1 MYSRFSTAT
10 LLAALG
16 IASSSCVDK
25 STYYKI
31 DDDVKAIADS
41 IDNQDDLSH
50 FYGGIVRLVAH
61 DFMDY
66 DAHGDN
72 GMGSDGCI
80 EFDHPTNAGLE
91 TVWCDDCEITK
102 LYNKKYSHISKADF
116 WIIAGN
122 AVIRQTAIGDGLDMA
137 GTFYWGRLDADQCS
151 GSGDRIPVG
160 TSCREVEA
168 TFLESMGLEWEDAVA
183 LMGAHT
189 LGEAHDEFSGHHG
202 YWVPPE
208 ESVIFDKRY
217 YEELILRAWR
227 PRKDGEEKQ
236 DWTSTHPDNPEP
248 KFMLN
253 TDMCLFYDI
262 ETSYP
267 CCSRTDLFRSNGA
280 NRCDYEE
287 DYSHTECMKY
297 SSDSS
302 RMAAVRAVVKFLG
315 GTGPNSNQTPFYQ
328 AFEKA
333 WYKATMNGADNLKPL
348 KNSCSDSW

>member
-1 MYSRFSTAT
+1 
-10 LLAALG
+10 
-16 IASSSCVDK
+16 
-25 STYYKI
+25 
-31 DDDVKAIADS
+31 
-41 IDNQDDLSH
+41 
-50 FYGGIVRLVAH
+50 
-61 DFMDY
+61 
-66 DAHGDN
+66 
-72 GMGSDGCI
+72 
-80 EFDHPTNAGLE
+80 
-91 TVWCDDCEITK
+91 
-102 LYNKKYSHISKADF
+102 
-116 WIIAGN
+116 
-122 AVIRQTAIGDGLDMA
+122 
-137 GTFYWGRLDADQCS
+137 
-151 GSGDRIPVG
+151 
-160 TSCREVEA
+160 
-168 TFLESMGLEWEDAVA
+168 
-183 LMGAHT
+183 
-189 LGEAHDEFSGHHG
+189 
-202 YWVPPE
+202 VPPE